1 MLHHICLGMFCWLST
16 VEGKKTIM
24 SAYSKSVQLAL
35 GGTDAEKVAVLQTL
49 TSGPIPVS
57 EVIQFFDEQNLAELD
72 PIDNA
77 WVGSLIDVVRNENTP
92 AELVAGLRALFVH
105 LAKRTSQT
113 VDTTIPMIAVQTW
126 TLLSALVQMQVVTTA
141 QRDAFYAL
149 DGGRPF
155 ADLTV
160 EQFTSQREAAE
171 AADAAA
177 QAAEASQAKKYAWQQ
192 RFDAAL
198 NTIGTVEQAD
208 GIADVVAITQEMAE

>member
-1 MLHHICLGMFCWLST
+1 
-16 VEGKKTIM
+16 V
-24 SAYSKSVQLAL
+24 SAYSKSVQLGL
-35 GGTDAEKVAVLQTL
+35 GGTDAEKVAVLRTL

-77 WVGSLIDVVRNENTP
+77 WVGSLIDVVKNENTP

-113 VDTTIPMIAVQTW
+113 VDTTVPTIAVQTG
-126 TLLSALVQMQVVTTA
+126 TLLSAIVQMQVVTTE

-149 DGGRPF
+149 GGGRPF

-160 EQFTSQREAAE
+160 ETLTAQREAAE
-171 AADAAA
+171 AEAAA
-177 QAAEASQAKKYAWQQ
+177 DSAKAAADSAKADLEA
-192 RFDAAL
+192 
-198 NTIGTVEQAD
+198 VAD
-208 GIADVVAITQEMAE
+208 GLYAAFVTKHNAANSASVMAQSQRQNKLQRRTNNGNHGNTSQ